1 MEYNESIGVVT
12 LDELFDKLNQAGYN
26 ASINAREYLKD
37 CELKYEDDGLIND
50 VQPMRA
56 DVFQGFSSIPSS
68 ISEYCTFRHETFATR
83 LDDGVVPGFLSIELD
98 SVAYFFNEEYTC
110 DAIVLTN
117 SSMAEPSTAL
127 AREFKDFFCN
137 GSCATVHCTGTATG
151 RKYIYIDFICY
162 DLSPDFI
169 KQLKKFVSSVRYIKS
184 AFYAPMC
191 ALIPPV
197 FLTRAT
203 KKMKDNLTSALKTTS
218 SAKTSKGIFRQEPKL

>member
-1 MEYNESIGVVT
+1 MKRT
-12 LDELFDKLNQAGYN
+12 T
-26 ASINAREYLKD
+26 REYLKD

-56 DVFQGFSSIPSS
+56 DVSIGFSSIPSS

-83 LDDGVVPGFLSIELD
+83 LDDGVVPGFLGIELD
-98 SVAYFFNEEYTC
+98 RDEYFQPEKYTYDDDGKFISAVISDYVC
-110 DAIVLTN
+110 P
-117 SSMAEPSTAL
+117 ETAL
-127 AREFKDFFCN
+127 EQEFKDFFCN

-203 KKMKDNLTSALKTTS
+203 KKMKGQFNIRLEDYILGKDL
-218 SAKTSKGIFRQEPKL
+218 